1 MCGSTYS
8 KKMPNMVP
16 FGGTFN
22 GEPDFAHGADERV
35 LIDRLLRSTCIM
47 AHALKELANE

>member
-1 MCGSTYS
+1 
-8 KKMPNMVP
+8 MPNMVP

-47 AHALKELANE
+47 AHALKEGIGKRLEMRCKR